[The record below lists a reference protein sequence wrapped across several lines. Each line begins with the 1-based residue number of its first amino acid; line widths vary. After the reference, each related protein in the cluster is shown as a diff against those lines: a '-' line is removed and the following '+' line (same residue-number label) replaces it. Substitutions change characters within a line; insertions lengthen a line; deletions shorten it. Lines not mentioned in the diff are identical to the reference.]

1 MRRLKAMCLVAVLLA
16 GSRAANADFFE
27 GFDNPGPV
35 DRRIL
40 FDADPIYDGIQDSE
54 APGQTGG
61 DDDGNGFVNG
71 YIVSSTNQVGG
82 FGFGS
87 AIPNDQSG
95 AGGFLFHGT
104 LSGASYVGEAWGT
117 NTPVAV
123 LPNTIYVLSF
133 YLTNAVLP
141 GFPGPAAV
149 PIIEPF
155 INGSSIG
162 SAVSPVGTFAA
173 EGWQLFTFQW
183 NSGSATNA
191 DLSLRN
197 LQGNGDG
204 NDFGIDSI
212 RLSAVPEPS
221 SLAITACGLFGL
233 AGWRMRRLPAGRLKQ
248 SRRLDRYNR

>member
-1 MRRLKAMCLVAVLLA
+1 MRRFRVMYLVAALLT

-35 DRRIL
+35 DRRVL

-71 YIVSSTNQVGG
+71 YIVSSTTQVGG

-95 AGGFLFHGT
+95 TGLFLFEGT
-104 LSGASYVGEAWGT
+104 HSGLASYVGEVWGT

-123 LPNTIYVLSF
+123 LPNTTYELSF
-133 YLTNAVLP
+133 YLTNAVLA

-155 INGSSIG
+155 INGASIG

-173 EGWQLFTFQW
+173 EGWQLFSFEW
-183 NSGSATNA
+183 NSGSATTA

-221 SLAITACGLFGL
+221 SLAITACGLLGL
-233 AGWRMRRLPAGRLKQ
+233 AGWWRVRRGR
-248 SRRLDRYNR
+248 